1 MKRWIMAL
9 FVFTSSLLIGSAVFA
24 QPATG
29 SFGFTGTV
37 SGFPTGEVKITGGGA
52 YDLAS
57 SFIHSGGGFR
67 CLEDVLQGPLSASI
81 NPNDPGPCL
90 EGEGVRW
97 DTAGLLTSTKFK
109 CTGALA
115 ETGKMAATTEKTVVL
130 QGDFYRAGD
139 GNDESFTAQ
148 MIISETEIAPDD
160 FPGANMWVQGVGCG
174 TGIVNF
180 R

>member
-1 MKRWIMAL
+1 MKQWGMAL
-9 FVFTSSLLIGSAVFA
+9 FVFAGSLLIGSAVFA

-29 SFGFTGTV
+29 SFGFNGSV
-37 SGFPTGEVKITGGGA
+37 RGFPTGAVWITGGGA

-57 SFIHSGGGFR
+57 SFVHSGGGFR
-67 CLEDVLQGPLSASI
+67 CLEDVLQPPLSASI
-81 NPNDPGPCL
+81 NPDDPGPCL
-90 EGEGVRW
+90 AGQGVRW
-97 DTAGLLTSTKFK
+97 DTAGLLTSTGFK
-109 CTGALA
+109 CTGA
-115 ETGKMAATTEKTVVL
+115 ATELRKTAKTTDKTVVL
-130 QGDFYRAGD
+130 QADFYRAGD

-148 MIISETEIAPDD
+148 MIISETEIAPND

>member
-1 MKRWIMAL
+1 MKRWTMAL
-9 FVFTSSLLIGSAVFA
+9 FVFAGSLLIGSAVLA

-29 SFGFTGTV
+29 SFGFNGTV
-37 SGFPTGEVKITGGGA
+37 SGFPTGAVRITGGGA

-57 SFIHSGGGFR
+57 SFVHSAGGFR
-67 CLEDVLQGPLSASI
+67 CREDVLQGPLSASI
-81 NPNDPGPCL
+81 NPDDPGPCL
-90 EGEGVRW
+90 AREGVRW
-97 DTAGLLTSTKFK
+97 DTAGLLTSTRFK
-109 CTGALA
+109 CTGALTEA
-115 ETGKMAATTEKTVVL
+115 LKTATTTDKTVVL

-148 MIISETEIAPDD
+148 MIISETEIAPND